1 MKVLVVGSGGREHA
15 IIHALAQSPRIEQL
29 YAAPGNAGISQEAV
43 CVPIAA
49 NDVAGMVDFAVQQEL
64 DLVVVAPE
72 DPLALG
78 MVDALEAAGIRAFGP
93 RRNAAVL
100 EASKIFSKNLMARY
114 GIPTAEYQTFLDMDD
129 AVTYLDGVD
138 KFPVVIKADG
148 LALGKGV
155 IIAHDRQEA
164 LQAVTKMMQD
174 QAFGAAGGRIV
185 VEEFLTGPEITV
197 LAFCDGKT
205 LLPMVSSRDHKPV
218 FDGNKGPNTGGM
230 GTIAP
235 NPAYTTEMARE
246 CKEKIFLPTVR
257 AMQEEGRPF
266 KGVIYF
272 GLMATPQGVKVIE
285 YNARFGDPETQVV
298 LPLLK
303 NDLLDVFEAVVDERL
318 DQVQLQFKPGCAVCV
333 CLASGGYP
341 GSYEKGKPITGIA
354 EAEALSGVQVY
365 HAGTKWEGETLVT
378 NGGRVL
384 GVTAVAG
391 SREEAIAQAY
401 DGVSHIYFEGMQY
414 RADIGR

>member
-298 LPLLK
+298 LPLLE

>member
-298 LPLLK
+298 LPLLA

>member
-1 MKVLVVGSGGREHA
+1 M
-15 IIHALAQSPRIEQL
+15 
-29 YAAPGNAGISQEAV
+29 
-43 CVPIAA
+43 
-49 NDVAGMVDFAVQQEL
+49 
-64 DLVVVAPE
+64 
-72 DPLALG
+72 
-78 MVDALEAAGIRAFGP
+78 
-93 RRNAAVL
+93 
-100 EASKIFSKNLMARY
+100 
-114 GIPTAEYQTFLDMDD
+114 
-129 AVTYLDGVD
+129 
-138 KFPVVIKADG
+138 
-148 LALGKGV
+148 
-155 IIAHDRQEA
+155 
-164 LQAVTKMMQD
+164 
-174 QAFGAAGGRIV
+174 
-185 VEEFLTGPEITV
+185 

-298 LPLLK
+298 LPLLE